1 METKMIDL
9 GLTEKEKANVANW
22 FENVYSTFKDD
33 QKKAYDTTLGAWGF
47 VSCAK
52 EAYDCVSDPRLT
64 DGQKIFQCGQWA
76 SMALAAVGRVGVLWN
91 SDTNYTLKKMDDL
104 CAWVRKN
111 GGHVFLPKPVD
122 KNGTIRE
129 KTISGT
135 YEDMK
140 RYVKTLD
147 DYKARLASERAAK
160 EK

>member
-9 GLTEKEKANVANW
+9 GLTEKEKADIANW
-22 FENVYSTFKDD
+22 FNNVYSTFNDD
-33 QKKAYDTTLGAWGF
+33 QKQAYDTTLGAWGF

-64 DGQKIFQCGQWA
+64 DGQKIFSCGRWA
-76 SMALAAVGRVGVLWN
+76 SMALSAVGRVGVLWN
-91 SDTNYTLKKMDDL
+91 SDTNYTLRKMDDL
-104 CAWVRKN
+104 CAWVRKS
-111 GGHVFLPKPVD
+111 GGYVFLPKPVD

-147 DYKARLASERAAK
+147 DYNARLASERAAK